1 MKPYM
6 RPEILKTLEKQI
18 HSPDFVRPWLDRFYE
33 PEEIDILVRFNEA
46 ARVHKSVET
55 DWIVDV
61 KILERLLK
69 RGVLKRNKMGAPVPA
84 DFHTRYDIWAVFEGF
99 KDLPEEIRNRLNKWE
114 LDAYIRR
121 HKADVE
127 TLAAGNIPKPDRVI
141 PRYLLLDETL
151 AVLDEADQFYLWPC
165 NCRSMIQACTK
176 PVYVCIRFENS
187 QGQGYEISRE
197 KAKQIVRDANKSG
210 LMQSGELGRDEK
222 GKLTGAVCNCCPD
235 CCFPHLLAK
244 ERGVEKLWPVSR
256 YLAKLDGESCNACG
270 LCAKR
275 CPFHAF
281 GFDRK
286 KEKANRLSFD
296 PDHCRGCGLCAE
308 TCPGEA
314 IRMEEI
320 DSLY

>member
-1 MKPYM
+1 M

-18 HSPDFVRPWLDRFYE
+18 DSPGFVRPWLDRFYE

-46 ARVHKSVET
+46 GRVHKSVET

-69 RGVLKRNKMGAPVPA
+69 RGVLKRNKMGNPVPA
-84 DFHTRYDIWAVFEGF
+84 DFHTRYDIWTVFEGF
-99 KDLPEEIRNRLNKWE
+99 KDLPEEIRNQLNQWE

-121 HKADVE
+121 HKADVD
-127 TLAAGNIPKPDRVI
+127 TLVSGSIPGPDRVI
-141 PRYLLLDETL
+141 PRYLLLDETH

-165 NCRSMIQACTK
+165 NCRSMIQACSK
-176 PVYVCIRFENS
+176 PVYACIRFENS

-197 KAKQIVRDANKSG
+197 KAKQIVRDANKKG

-256 YLAKLDGESCNACG
+256 YLARLVEENCNTCG

-286 KEKANRLSFD
+286 KEKKSRLSFD
-296 PDHCRGCGLCAE
+296 PDQCRGCGLCAE

-314 IRMEEI
+314 IRMESI